1 MIKIEIP
8 NRGMFEIEYLVLD
21 VNGTI
26 AVDGKLIHSVAESLK
41 RLQSRLTIRMI
52 TADTHGGQAK
62 IDSVLGF
69 TAERL
74 NAGNEAEQKESF
86 VRSLGAEKVI
96 AMGNGANDALML
108 RAAAIGIAVMA
119 EEGVAAEALSA
130 ADLVIGNPI
139 RALEVIEN
147 PKRLIAT
154 LRK

>member
-8 NRGMFEIEYLVLD
+8 SRGAFEIEYLVLD

-26 AVDGKLIHSVAESLK
+26 AVDGKLIRGVADSLK
-41 RLQSRLTIRMI
+41 RLQSHLSIQMI

-62 IDSVLGF
+62 INSILGLK
-69 TAERL
+69 AERL
-74 NAGNEAEQKESF
+74 KAGNEAGQKESF
-86 VRSLGAEKVI
+86 VRSLGAEKVL

-108 RAAAIGIAVMA
+108 KAAAIGIAVMG
-119 EEGVAAEALSA
+119 EEGLAVEALTA
-130 ADLVIGNPI
+130 ADIVIADPI
-139 RALEVIEN
+139 RALGLIEN

>member
-8 NRGMFEIEYLVLD
+8 GRGSFELEYLVMD

-26 AVDGKLIHSVAESLK
+26 AVDGELIHGVADSLK
-41 RLQSRLTIRMI
+41 RLRSHLTIRMI
-52 TADTHGGQAK
+52 TADTHGGQAR
-62 IDSVLGF
+62 IDSILGLK
-69 TAERL
+69 AERL
-74 NAGNEAEQKESF
+74 KAGNEAEQKESY

-108 RAAAIGIAVMA
+108 KAAAIGIAVMG
-119 EEGVAAEALSA
+119 EEGLAVEALSA
-130 ADLVIGNPI
+130 ADLVIGDPI
-139 RALEVIEN
+139 RALELIEN

>member
-8 NRGMFEIEYLVLD
+8 SRGVLEIEYLVMD

-26 AVDGKLIHSVAESLK
+26 ALDGKLIHGVADSLK
-41 RLQSRLTIRMI
+41 RLQSHLTLQMI
-52 TADTHGGQAK
+52 TADTHGGQTQ
-62 IDSVLGF
+62 IDSILGLK
-69 TAERL
+69 AERL
-74 NAGNEAEQKESF
+74 KAGNEAEQKESF

-108 RAAAIGIAVMA
+108 QAAAIGIAVMG
-119 EEGVAAEALSA
+119 EEGLAVEALSA
-130 ADLVIGNPI
+130 ADLVIADPI
-139 RALEVIEN
+139 RALELIEN